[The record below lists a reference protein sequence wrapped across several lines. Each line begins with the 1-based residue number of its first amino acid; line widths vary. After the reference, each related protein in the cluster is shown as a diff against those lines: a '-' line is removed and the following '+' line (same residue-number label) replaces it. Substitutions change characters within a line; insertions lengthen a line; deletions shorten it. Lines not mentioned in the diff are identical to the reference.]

1 MMNVMETTQQD
12 FSLEILISP
21 FGVPIVGL
29 DLQVMEHV
37 KQFDPPIVVPVWP
50 LVMGLESL

>member
-1 MMNVMETTQQD
+1 MMETTQQD